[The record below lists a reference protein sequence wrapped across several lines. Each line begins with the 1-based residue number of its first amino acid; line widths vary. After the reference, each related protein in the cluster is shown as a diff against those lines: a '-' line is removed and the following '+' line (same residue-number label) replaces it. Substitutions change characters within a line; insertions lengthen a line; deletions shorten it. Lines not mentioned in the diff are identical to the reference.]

1 MPAKSKNMKSCFQKT
16 ISIILLTALWS
27 VAFAQEAPKRDAL
40 PQGFVFVSD
49 VAPNILLDIRYFST
63 YNFVGARVDGYVAPI
78 AILTHK
84 AAMALKE
91 VSDDLKNRG
100 YLLKIFDAYRPQKAV
115 DHFVR
120 WAREI
125 NDTIYKRAFY
135 PDIDKS
141 KLFALG
147 YISSKSGHSR
157 GSVVDLTLVD
167 ILTGQELDMG
177 TPFDFFGPKSGHG
190 TNLITNEQTA
200 NRELLKNAMLRH
212 GFKLYQEEWWH
223 YTLNNEPY
231 PDTYFNFDVML

>member
-1 MPAKSKNMKSCFQKT
+1 MKSFYQKT
-16 ISIILLTALWS
+16 IYFGLIMALWS
-27 VAFAQEAPKRDAL
+27 IAFAQEAPKRNTL
-40 PQGFVFVSD
+40 PQGFVSVSEVVPD
-49 VAPNILLDIRYFST
+49 LLLDIRYYST
-63 YNFVGARVDGYVAPI
+63 YNFVGVRVDGYRAPV
-78 AILTHK
+78 AILTDK
-84 AAMALKE
+84 AANALKKVNDE
-91 VSDDLKNRG
+91 LKAQG

-120 WAREI
+120 WAKAL
-125 NDTIYKRAFY
+125 NDTLYKRAFY

-141 KLFALG
+141 VLFALG

-167 ILTGQELDMG
+167 ILTGKELDMG

-190 TNLITNEQTA
+190 TNLITKEQTA

-212 GFKLYQEEWWH
+212 GFKMYQEEWWH

-231 PDTYFNFDVML
+231 PDTYFNFDVSL

>member
-1 MPAKSKNMKSCFQKT
+1 MKLLYQKT
-16 ISIILLTALWS
+16 IYFILVTALCNT
-27 VAFAQEAPKRDAL
+27 AFAQESPKRNTL
-40 PQGFVFVSD
+40 PQGFVSISD
-49 VAPNILLDIRYFST
+49 VVPDVLLDIRYFSA
-63 YNFVGARVDGYVAPI
+63 YNFVGSRVDGYVAPV
-78 AILTHK
+78 AILTDK
-84 AAMALKE
+84 AAQALKK
-91 VSDDLKNRG
+91 VSDELKSQG

-147 YISSKSGHSR
+147 YISGKSGHSR